1 MEKIRKAGENDKKD
15 VIDCILDAF
24 QKDFSGFINN
34 VGIEKVRNFLEDILN
49 IDCFY
54 IIESEQE
61 LIGAMALSDINGRV
75 AYNIKKSAQKHFGF
89 LMGWLI
95 YIVNFREFEIN
106 HCESNDTGFIEF
118 VAIKQKF
125 QGKGHAPLL
134 IKNVMNEKKCK
145 KYLLDVVDTN
155 LSAIKCYSRMGFS
168 EVKRE
173 KTKFVVLKE
182 FNENI
187 FMEYEMR

>member
-15 VIDCILDAF
+15 VIDCVLDAF

-75 AYNIKKSAQKHFGF
+75 AYNI
-89 LMGWLI
+89 
-95 YIVNFREFEIN
+95 
-106 HCESNDTGFIEF
+106 
-118 VAIKQKF
+118 
-125 QGKGHAPLL
+125 GHL
-134 IKNVMNEKKCK
+134 
-145 KYLLDVVDTN
+145 
-155 LSAIKCYSRMGFS
+155 
-168 EVKRE
+168 
-173 KTKFVVLKE
+173 
-182 FNENI
+182 
-187 FMEYEMR
+187 